1 MKQYKTYS
9 NSFKKSI
16 VSRVKKGEK
25 ITAVGKELNISPSTI
40 FGWKTQLQRAKGT
53 PAKATP
59 AKATPAKRG
68 RPVKQTDD
76 VTSAPAKRGKPVKA
90 KTTVVGAV
98 QPPKLRINMDTEK
111 DKKSLASL
119 QNKLNN
125 MTRQRD
131 FYKKQMEQFVE
142 EYL

>member
-1 MKQYKTYS
+1 MKQSKKYS
-9 NSFKKSI
+9 TSFKKSI

-25 ITAVGKELNISPSTI
+25 ITAVGKELNIPPSTI
-40 FGWKTQLQRAKGT
+40 FGWKTQLQRVKG
-53 PAKATP
+53 
-59 AKATPAKRG
+59 TPAKRG

-76 VTSAPAKRGKPVKA
+76 VTSTPAKRGRPVKT
-90 KTTVVGAV
+90 KITVIGAA

-119 QNKLNN
+119 QNELNN

>member
-1 MKQYKTYS
+1 MKQSKKYS
-9 NSFKKSI
+9 TSFKKSI

-53 PAKATP
+53 PAK
-59 AKATPAKRG
+59 RG

-76 VTSAPAKRGKPVKA
+76 VTSTPAKRGRPVKT
-90 KTTVVGAV
+90 KITVIGAA

-119 QNKLNN
+119 QNELNN

-142 EYL
+142 KYL